1 MEAYLIRMFVLCF
14 IMEFLIGK
22 GGPSY
27 FTNHYQIP
35 LPSGKALWEAR
46 SAWVWEKEYA
56 ARQGS
61 SGGGMKL
68 ETVGDLALAHMERDG
83 MGVSGSGESP
93 GVAGYEVLD
102 DWHAGVDGLGM
113 LLAAVVADM
122 V

>member
-1 MEAYLIRMFVLCF
+1 MFVLCF
-14 IMEFLIGK
+14 VMEFFIGK

-35 LPSGKALWEAR
+35 LPSGKALWEAK
-46 SAWVWEKEYA
+46 SAWEWEERNA
-56 ARQGS
+56 ASRGS

-68 ETVGDLALAHMERDG
+68 ETVGDLALAHMQRDG
-83 MGVSGSGESP
+83 MCVSGSGERP
-93 GVAGYEVLD
+93 GVADDEVLD
-102 DWHAGVDGLGM
+102 DWHTGVDGLGM